1 MSKKKSSKNKK
12 WTKKEDKIVIEMNL
26 AGASHAEIAATLK
39 RTYNAVAQRVH
50 NLRKLKAKKVT
61 QSNPKPSPKQ
71 VKPAAIK
78 VAEKV
83 LKSDKNKAKKPN
95 KDLKQL
101 MKNSASAVMKLSLY
115 AEMLEKQNAQLKEKL
130 AKIEK
135 ITKN

>member
-1 MSKKKSSKNKK
+1 MSKRKSSKSKK

-26 AGASHAEIAATLK
+26 AGASHAEIAARLK

-50 NLRKLKAKKVT
+50 NLRKLKAK
-61 QSNPKPSPKQ
+61 PSPKQ
-71 VKPAAIK
+71 VKPAAVK

-101 MKNSASAVMKLSLY
+101 MNNSVSAVMKLSLY

>member
-1 MSKKKSSKNKK
+1 MSKKKSSKSKK

-26 AGASHAEIAATLK
+26 AGASHAEIAATLN

-50 NLRKLKAKKVT
+50 NLRKLKAK
-61 QSNPKPSPKQ
+61 PSPKQ
-71 VKPAAIK
+71 VKPAAVK

-83 LKSDKNKAKKPN
+83 LKSDKNKTKKPN
-95 KDLKQL
+95 EDLKQL
-101 MKNSASAVMKLSLY
+101 MTNAVSAVLDLSMKLSLY

-130 AKIEK
+130 AEIEK

>member
-1 MSKKKSSKNKK
+1 MSKKKSSKSKK

-50 NLRKLKAKKVT
+50 NLRKLKTK
-61 QSNPKPSPKQ
+61 SSPKQ
-71 VKPAAIK
+71 VKPAAVK

-101 MKNSASAVMKLSLY
+101 MNNAVGAVMKLSLY
-115 AEMLEKQNAQLKEKL
+115 AEMLEKQNAQLKQKL
-130 AKIEK
+130 AEIEK

>member
-101 MKNSASAVMKLSLY
+101 MKNAASAVMKLSLY